1 MKILKTICANE
12 GKILTN
18 GEIYG
23 KVIKLAESASE
34 TDFYEITEAE
44 YEEILR
50 KHEEEALK
58 NGNNF

>member
-1 MKILKTICANE
+1 MRKVIQAND

-23 KVIKLAESASE
+23 KVLYLAEGVNE

-44 YEEILR
+44 YEEL
-50 KHEEEALK
+50 LK
-58 NGNNF
+58 EQENIM